1 MSNRKPM
8 QTCVTAEVKDK
19 VDEAAR
25 KFQCSRNDIVEA
37 VLLFFDTD
45 TYERCLK
52 FQKLDE
58 FLKGNQ

>member
-1 MSNRKPM
+1 MRNRKPM
-8 QTCVTAEVKDK
+8 QTYVASDVKDK

-25 KFQCSRNDIVEA
+25 KLKCSRNDIVEA

-45 TYERCLK
+45 IYERCLK

-58 FLKGNQ
+58 FLKET